1 MNKCPRLENQTIAIE
16 FQLSWFEQSM
26 RLSRSLWWGIDMD
39 GWNRNKIRE
48 ERVASATYRAGITG
62 YAHAKE

>member
-1 MNKCPRLENQTIAIE
+1 
-16 FQLSWFEQSM
+16 
-26 RLSRSLWWGIDMD
+26 MD